1 MDKSFF
7 TMIFFLVSSFLCCN
21 NDLFLDSEIY
31 SKVSENLCNINE
43 YGIRVEYVTSNSMLD
58 ELKMYEP
65 YLDYSNINLKE
76 NNTSLN
82 IEWMHN
88 NLFII
93 EEEENT
99 RVQIDLVSE
108 DYIDIKKLKIKFESI
123 NNKDRD
129 DINYYTYIKGN
140 IFKNN
145 IDIIENDIVNL
156 FNGEKIDTIQ
166 KMSLKG
172 GTTGI
177 INLENGYQFNYSI
190 MTYDEDRILILGTPI
205 IFTTY

>member
-1 MDKSFF
+1 MNKSFF

-58 ELKMYEP
+58 EFKMYEP

>member
-1 MDKSFF
+1 MNKSFF

>member
-58 ELKMYEP
+58 EFKMYEP